1 MRKTVCL
8 LGILA
13 LLASS
18 ATAGILTNNNQS
30 ATFIRLLSRNASLD
44 VDAVYYNPAGLVK
57 LSDGFHLSLHN
68 QIITQDKKILNG
80 FPLLN
85 DPNYLGEVR
94 VPFFPNLY
102 AVYKKGNL
110 AISFGVGPN
119 AGGGTADFKTGL
131 PSFEIPFSTLPV
143 LISNMGVPTTD
154 YDVDIAF
161 KGESVFMGYQLNF
174 SYALSPS
181 LALGVG
187 ARLIA
192 ATNKY
197 EGSITNVMINPN
209 GTWVSAYDFFMS
221 VGQTGYAA
229 MVADKQVDVKQTG
242 TGFTPILSLNFTPS
256 ESLAFSLKYEFN
268 TKLELTNKTTVD
280 DTGMFPDGEKFRN
293 DIPAILSAGLR
304 YAFTPAFRSYL
315 SFSYY
320 FDRSA
325 NWEGA
330 EALVNKNSYEL
341 GAGLEYDLSRL
352 VTLSAGYLRTQFDLA
367 PEYQDDIN
375 HELSS
380 DTIGGGLKLNLTNRL
395 SLELGAI
402 YVFYKKYEKQDSV
415 YPFPAYPVTFNRSTW
430 DAAVGINYRF

>member
-1 MRKTVCL
+1 MKRMACL
-8 LGILA
+8 LGVIA
-13 LLASS
+13 LLAAS
-18 ATAGILTNNNQS
+18 ASAGILTNNNQS

-68 QIITQDKKILNG
+68 QIITQDKKIING

-85 DPNYLGEVR
+85 EPNYLGEVR

-110 AISFGVGPN
+110 AISFGLGPN

-143 LISNMGVPTTD
+143 MLTNMGIPTTD
-154 YDVDIAF
+154 YDINIAF
-161 KGESVFMGYQLNF
+161 KGQSVFMGYQLNF

-187 ARLIA
+187 ARMIQ

-197 EGSITNVMINPN
+197 EGSITDVMINPGGN
-209 GTWVSAYDFFMS
+209 WVSAYDFFMS
-221 VGQTGYAA
+221 IGQPGYAA
-229 MVADKQVDVKQTG
+229 MVADKEVNAKQTG
-242 TGFTPILSLNFTPS
+242 TGFTPILSLCFTPS
-256 ESLAFSLKYEFN
+256 DSLAFSLKYEFN

-280 DTGMFPDGEKFRN
+280 DTGLFPDGEKSRN

-304 YAFTPAFRSYL
+304 CAFTPSFRSFL

-320 FDRSA
+320 FDKNA

-330 EALVNKNSYEL
+330 ESLVNKNSYEL
-341 GAGLEYDLSRL
+341 GLGLAYDLSRL
-352 VTLSAGYLRTQFDLA
+352 VTLSAGYLRTQFDLL
-367 PEYQDDIN
+367 PGYQDDIN
-375 HELSS
+375 HELTS
-380 DTIGGGLKLNLTNRL
+380 DSIGGGLKLNFTSQL
-395 SLELGAI
+395 SLELGAL
-402 YVFYKKYEKQDSV
+402 YVFYKKYEKQDT
-415 YPFPAYPVTFNRSTW
+415 YNPFPSYPVTFNRTTF

>member
-1 MRKTVCL
+1 MKKTVCL
-8 LGILA
+8 VGILA
-13 LLASS
+13 LLAAS

-44 VDAVYYNPAGLVK
+44 VDGVYYNPAGLVK
-57 LSDGFHLSLHN
+57 LSDGFHLSVHN
-68 QIITQDKKILNG
+68 QMITQDKKIMNG

-102 AVYKKGNL
+102 AAYKKGNL

-131 PSFEIPFSTLPV
+131 PSFEIPFSMLPV
-143 LISNMGVPTTD
+143 LLTNMGVPTTG

-187 ARLIA
+187 ARLIQ

-197 EGSITNVMINPN
+197 EGSIKDVMLNIAGSWQP
-209 GTWVSAYDFFMS
+209 AYDFFAFN
-221 VGQTGYAA
+221 GYDYYAA
-229 MVADKQVDVKQTG
+229 MVADKELNVKQTG
-242 TGFTPILSLNFTPS
+242 SGFTPILSLCFTPND
-256 ESLAFSLKYEFN
+256 SLAFSLKYEFN
-268 TKLELTNKTTVD
+268 TKLTLTNKTTVD
-280 DTGMFPDGEKFRN
+280 DTGLFPDGEKFRN

-304 YAFTPAFRSYL
+304 YAISPAFRSYL

-320 FDRSA
+320 FDKSA

-330 EALVNKNSYEL
+330 EEFVNHNTYEL
-341 GAGLEYDLSRL
+341 GLGLEYELSRL
-352 VTLSAGYLRTQFDLA
+352 VTISAGYLRTQFDLS
-367 PEYQDDIN
+367 PYYQDDIN
-375 HELSS
+375 HELNS
-380 DTIGGGLKLNLTNRL
+380 DSVGAGVKLNLTNRL
-395 SLELGAI
+395 SLELGGL
-402 YVFYKKYEKQDSV
+402 YVFYKKYEKLDSNGLV
-415 YPFPAYPVTFNRSTW
+415 SDFPVSFNRTTF

>member
-1 MRKTVCL
+1 MKRKACL
-8 LGILA
+8 LGVLA
-13 LLASS
+13 LLTASAS
-18 ATAGILTNNNQS
+18 AGILTNNNQS

-68 QIITQDKKILNG
+68 QIITQDKKIING

-110 AISFGVGPN
+110 AISFGLGPN

-143 LISNMGVPTTD
+143 MLTNMGVPTTD
-154 YDVDIAF
+154 YDINIAF

-174 SYALSPS
+174 SYAISPS

-187 ARLIA
+187 ARLIQ

-197 EGSITNVMINPN
+197 EGSITDVMINPGGN
-209 GTWVSAYDFFMS
+209 WVPAYDFFMS
-221 VGQTGYAA
+221 IDQPIYAA
-229 MVADKQVDVKQTG
+229 MVADKEVNAKQTG
-242 TGFTPILSLNFTPS
+242 TGFTPIVSLCFTPGD
-256 ESLAFSLKYEFN
+256 SLAFSLKYEFN

-280 DTGMFPDGEKFRN
+280 DTGLFPDGEKFRN

-304 YAFTPAFRSYL
+304 YALTPSFRSFL

-320 FDRSA
+320 FDKNA

-330 EALVNKNSYEL
+330 ETLVNNNTYEL
-341 GAGLEYDLSRL
+341 SLGLEYDLSRL
-352 VTLSAGYLRTQFDLA
+352 VTLSAGYLRTQFDLL

-375 HELSS
+375 HELTS
-380 DTIGGGLKLNLTNRL
+380 DSVGGGLKLNLTSKL
-395 SLELGAI
+395 SLELGAL
-402 YVFYKKYEKQDSV
+402 YVFYKRYEKQDA
-415 YPFPAYPVTFNRSTW
+415 YNPFPPYPVTFNRTTF

>member
-18 ATAGILTNNNQS
+18 AMAGILTNNNQS

-94 VPFFPNLY
+94 VPFFPDLY

-110 AISFGVGPN
+110 AISLGVGPN

-143 LISNMGVPTTD
+143 ILTNMGVPTTG
-154 YDVDIAF
+154 YDVDVAF
-161 KGESVFMGYQLNF
+161 KGKSVFMGYQLNL

-181 LALGVG
+181 LALGAG
-187 ARLIA
+187 ARLIQ
-192 ATNKY
+192 ATNRY
-197 EGSITNVMINPN
+197 EGSIANVMINPGGN
-209 GTWVSAYDFFMS
+209 WVSAYDFFMS
-221 VGQTGYAA
+221 IGQTGYAA
-229 MVADKQVDVKQTG
+229 LVADKEVDVRQTG
-242 TGFTPILSLNFTPS
+242 SGFTPILSLSFTPS

-268 TKLELTNKTTVD
+268 TRLELTNKTTVD
-280 DTGMFPDGEKFRN
+280 DTGLFPDGEKFRN

-304 YAFTPAFRSYL
+304 YAFSPSFRSFL

-320 FDRSA
+320 FDKNA
-325 NWEGA
+325 NWEGV
-330 EALVNKNSYEL
+330 ETLVNRNTYEL
-341 GAGLEYDLSRL
+341 GVGLEYDLSRL

-375 HELSS
+375 HELTS
-380 DTIGGGLKLNLTNRL
+380 DSVGGGMKLNLTNKL
-395 SLELGAI
+395 SLELGAL
-402 YVFYKKYEKQDSV
+402 YVFYKKYNKQDSI
-415 YPFPAYPVTFNRSTW
+415 YPFPAYPVTYNRSTW

>member
-8 LGILA
+8 MGILA

-18 ATAGILTNNNQS
+18 AMAGILTNNNQS

-187 ARLIA
+187 ARLIT

-280 DTGMFPDGEKFRN
+280 DTDMFPDGAKFRN

-325 NWEGA
+325 NWGGA
-330 EALVNKNSYEL
+330 ETLVNKNTYEL

-367 PEYQDDIN
+367 PDYQDDIN

-380 DTIGGGLKLNLTNRL
+380 DTVGGGLKLNLTNRL

-402 YVFYKKYEKQDSV
+402 YVFYKKYQKQDSV
-415 YPFPAYPVTFNRSTW
+415 YPFPAYPVTYNRSTW

>member
-209 GTWVSAYDFFMS
+209 GTWVSAYAFFMS

>member
-1 MRKTVCL
+1 M
-8 LGILA
+8 GILA

-18 ATAGILTNNNQS
+18 AMAGILTNNNQS

-143 LISNMGVPTTD
+143 LISNMGVPTTG

-187 ARLIA
+187 ARLIT

-209 GTWVSAYDFFMS
+209 GTWVSAYAFFMS

>member
-18 ATAGILTNNNQS
+18 AMAGILTNNNQS

-68 QIITQDKKILNG
+68 QTITQDKKILNG

-85 DPNYLGEVR
+85 DSNYLGEVR

-110 AISFGVGPN
+110 AISLGVGPN

-143 LISNMGVPTTD
+143 ILTNMGVPTTD

-161 KGESVFMGYQLNF
+161 RGESVFMGYQLNF

-187 ARLIA
+187 ARLIQ
-192 ATNKY
+192 ATNGY

-209 GTWVSAYDFFMS
+209 GNWVSAYDFFMS
-221 VGQTGYAA
+221 IGQTGYAA
-229 MVADKQVDVKQTG
+229 MVADKEVDVRQTG
-242 TGFTPILSLNFTPS
+242 SGFTPILSLSFTPT

-304 YAFTPAFRSYL
+304 YAFSPSFRSFL

-320 FDRSA
+320 FDKSA
-325 NWEGA
+325 NWEGV
-330 EALVNKNSYEL
+330 ETLVNKNTYEL
-341 GAGLEYDLSRL
+341 GVGLEYDLSRL
-352 VTLSAGYLRTQFDLA
+352 VTLSVGYLRTQFDLA

-375 HELSS
+375 HELTS
-380 DTIGGGLKLNLTNRL
+380 DSVGGGLKLNLTNRL
-395 SLELGAI
+395 SLELGAL

-415 YPFPAYPVTFNRSTW
+415 YPFPAYPVTFNRTTL

>member
-1 MRKTVCL
+1 MKRMACL
-8 LGILA
+8 LGVLA
-13 LLASS
+13 LLTASAS
-18 ATAGILTNNNQS
+18 AGILTNNNQS

-68 QIITQDKKILNG
+68 QMITQDKKIING

-110 AISFGVGPN
+110 AISFGLGPN

-143 LISNMGVPTTD
+143 LLTSMGVPTTD
-154 YDVDIAF
+154 YDINIAF

-187 ARLIA
+187 ARLIQ

-197 EGSITNVMINPN
+197 EGSITDVMINPGGN
-209 GTWVSAYDFFMS
+209 WVSAYDFFMS
-221 VGQTGYAA
+221 IGQPGYAA
-229 MVADKQVDVKQTG
+229 MVADKEVNAKQTG
-242 TGFTPILSLNFTPS
+242 TGFTPILSLCFTPS
-256 ESLAFSLKYEFN
+256 DSLAFSLKYEFN

-280 DTGMFPDGEKFRN
+280 DTGLFPDGEKSRN

-304 YAFTPAFRSYL
+304 YAFTPSFRSFL

-320 FDRSA
+320 FDKNA

-330 EALVNKNSYEL
+330 ETLVNKNTYEL
-341 GAGLEYDLSRL
+341 SLGLEYDLSRL
-352 VTLSAGYLRTQFDLA
+352 VTLSAGYLRTQFDLL
-367 PEYQDDIN
+367 PGYQDDIN
-375 HELSS
+375 HELTS
-380 DTIGGGLKLNLTNRL
+380 DSVGGGLKLNFNSKL
-395 SLELGAI
+395 SLELGAL
-402 YVFYKKYEKQDSV
+402 YVFYKKYEKQDTYGS
-415 YPFPAYPVTFNRSTW
+415 FPAYPVTFNRTTF

>member
-131 PSFEIPFSTLPV
+131 PSFEIPFSTLPL
-143 LISNMGVPTTD
+143 LISNMGVPTTA

-174 SYALSPS
+174 SYAFSPS
-181 LALGVG
+181 LALGLGV
-187 ARLIA
+187 RLIT

-197 EGSITNVMINPN
+197 EGSIANVMINPN

-221 VGQTGYAA
+221 IGQTGYAA
-229 MVADKQVDVKQTG
+229 MVADKEVDVKQTG

-330 EALVNKNSYEL
+330 ETLVNKNSYEL

-375 HELSS
+375 HELTS
-380 DTIGGGLKLNLTNRL
+380 DTVGGGLKLNLTNRL

>member
-1 MRKTVCL
+1 MRKTMCL
-8 LGILA
+8 LGIVA
-13 LLASS
+13 FLASS
-18 ATAGILTNNNQS
+18 AMAGILTNNNQS

-57 LSDGFHLSLHN
+57 LTDGFHLSLHN

-80 FPLLN
+80 FPRLN

-102 AVYKKGNL
+102 AVYKRGNL

-143 LISNMGVPTTD
+143 LLTNMGVPTTG

-174 SYALSPS
+174 SYAMSPS
-181 LALGVG
+181 LALGIG
-187 ARLIA
+187 ARLIQ

-197 EGSITNVMINPN
+197 EGSIANVMINPGGN
-209 GTWVSAYDFFMS
+209 WVSAYTFFMS
-221 VGQTGYAA
+221 IGQPGYAA
-229 MVADKQVDVKQTG
+229 MVADKEVDVKQTG
-242 TGFTPILSLNFTPS
+242 SGFTPILSLNFTPS
-256 ESLAFSLKYEFN
+256 DSLAFSLKYEFN

-320 FDRSA
+320 FDKNA

-330 EALVNKNSYEL
+330 ETLVNKNTYEL
-341 GAGLEYDLSRL
+341 GIGLEYDLSHL
-352 VTLSAGYLRTQFDLA
+352 VTLSLGYLKTQFNLA
-367 PEYQDDIN
+367 PDFQDDIN
-375 HELSS
+375 HELNS
-380 DTIGGGLKLNLTNRL
+380 DTLGGGLKLNLTHRL

-415 YPFPAYPVTFNRSTW
+415 YPFPPFPVTYNRSTW
-430 DAAVGINYRF
+430 DVAVGINYRF

>member
-1 MRKTVCL
+1 MKRTVCL

-13 LLASS
+13 LLTASAS
-18 ATAGILTNNNQS
+18 AGILTNNNQS
-30 ATFIRLLSRNASLD
+30 ATFIRLMSRNASLD

-68 QIITQDKKILNG
+68 QIINQDKKINNG

-85 DPNYLGEVR
+85 EPNYLGEVR

-110 AISFGVGPN
+110 AISFGLGPN

-143 LISNMGVPTTD
+143 MLTDMGVPTTD
-154 YDVDIAF
+154 YDINIAF

-187 ARLIA
+187 ARLIQ

-197 EGSITNVMINPN
+197 EGSITDVMINPG

-221 VGQTGYAA
+221 IGQPGYAA
-229 MVADKQVDVKQTG
+229 MVADKAVNAKQTG
-242 TGFTPILSLNFTPS
+242 TGFTPILSLCFTPG

-280 DTGMFPDGEKFRN
+280 DTGLFPDGEKFRN

-304 YAFTPAFRSYL
+304 YAFTPSFRSFL

-320 FDRSA
+320 FDKNA

-330 EALVNKNSYEL
+330 ETLVNKNTYEL
-341 GAGLEYDLSRL
+341 GLGLEYDLSSQ
-352 VTLSAGYLRTQFDLA
+352 VILSAGYLRTQYDLA

-375 HELSS
+375 HELTCDSV
-380 DTIGGGLKLNLTNRL
+380 GGGLKLNLTNKL
-395 SLELGAI
+395 SLELGAL
-402 YVFYKKYEKQDSV
+402 YVFYKKYEKQDMF
-415 YPFPAYPVTFNRSTW
+415 YPFPAYPVTFNRTTL
-430 DAAVGINYRF
+430 DLAVGINYRF

>member
-1 MRKTVCL
+1 MKRTVCL

-13 LLASS
+13 LLTASAS
-18 ATAGILTNNNQS
+18 AGILTNNNQS

-68 QIITQDKKILNG
+68 QIITQDKKIING

-85 DPNYLGEVR
+85 EPNYLGEVR

-143 LISNMGVPTTD
+143 LLTNMGVPTTA
-154 YDVDIAF
+154 YDINVAF

-187 ARLIA
+187 ARLIQ

-197 EGSITNVMINPN
+197 EGSITDVMINPGGN
-209 GTWVSAYDFFMS
+209 WVSAYAFFMS
-221 VGQTGYAA
+221 IGQTGYAA
-229 MVADKQVDVKQTG
+229 MVADKAVNAKQTG
-242 TGFTPILSLNFTPS
+242 TGFTPILSLCFTPG

-280 DTGMFPDGEKFRN
+280 DTGLFPDGEKFRN

-304 YAFTPAFRSYL
+304 YAFTPSFRSFL

-320 FDRSA
+320 FDKSA
-325 NWEGA
+325 NWEGV
-330 EALVNKNSYEL
+330 ETLVNKNTYEL
-341 GAGLEYDLSRL
+341 GLGLEYDLSRL

-375 HELSS
+375 HELTS
-380 DTIGGGLKLNLTNRL
+380 DSVGGGLKLNLTNKL
-395 SLELGAI
+395 SLELGAL

-415 YPFPAYPVTFNRSTW
+415 YPFPAYPVTFNRTTL
-430 DAAVGINYRF
+430 DVAVGINYRF